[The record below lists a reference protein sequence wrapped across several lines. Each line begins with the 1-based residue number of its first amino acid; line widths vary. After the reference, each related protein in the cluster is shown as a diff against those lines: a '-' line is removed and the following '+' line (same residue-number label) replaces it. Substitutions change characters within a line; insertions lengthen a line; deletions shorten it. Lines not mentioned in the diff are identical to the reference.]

1 MCVRRY
7 ICGRM
12 DNVWKGITDSFC
24 FFIERL
30 TKLVLTDGYKK
41 ELVFR
46 KVLLHIVCCTNHLHA
61 INKLCIPIIKKSTVI
76 LLPCMFQYNPAE
88 AACSNKK

>member
-46 KVLLHIVCCTNHLHA
+46 KELIHVFRLTNNRNS
-61 INKLCIPIIKKSTVI
+61 INYHRISIIKKGTVI
-76 LLPCMFQYNPAE
+76 VAGCVFQNNSSKPSRSYQ
-88 AACSNKK
+88 

>member
-76 LLPCMFQYNPAE
+76 VAGCVFQNNSSKPSRSYQ
-88 AACSNKK
+88 